1 MSKWGVIFLLIV
13 VLINL
18 ASAFSVRINE
28 VELNPSGTDSKN
40 EWIELY
46 SSQEISLDG
55 WTIVN
60 AKGKVFGLNGSFSE
74 YKAIITPYNFLT
86 NDKQKIKLFDSENNL
101 VDETDEISD
110 SYNDERSWQV
120 CDGEWKFELA
130 SKDEKNECS
139 VEEETIEESD
149 KVYAEK
155 DNVKENSVIESS
167 AVGDIVDEQIDEQID
182 ETETITLNLSK
193 GIKTW
198 KSKKQYIKEYAL
210 IGFALFCLLILVYLI
225 RKNGKDKNDNDF

>member
-1 MSKWGVIFLLIV
+1 MGREGVIFLLIV
-13 VLINL
+13 VFISL
-18 ASAFSVRINE
+18 ASASTVRINE
-28 VELNPSGTDSKN
+28 VELNPSGSDNKN

-46 SSQEISLDG
+46 FTHEISLDG

-60 AKGKVFGLNGSFSE
+60 AKEKVFSLNGTFE
-74 YKAIITPYNFLT
+74 GYKIIITPYNFLA
-86 NDKQKIKLFDSENNL
+86 NDKQKLKLFDSENKL

-120 CDGEWKFELA
+120 CDGEWKFEQA
-130 SKDEKNECS
+130 SKDEKNDCED
-139 VEEETIEESD
+139 EETIEESD

-167 AVGDIVDEQIDEQID
+167 AVGDIVDEQIDEI
-182 ETETITLNLSK
+182 ETITLNLSK
-193 GIKTW
+193 DIKTW

-225 RKNGKDKNDNDF
+225 RKNGQDKSDNDF